1 MSFKYRDSPLYYR
14 SAREAVQLE
23 QAGEYDRAAKVWV
36 KANRESRNE
45 LNQDWS
51 ERRNDFCLMQNM
63 RKKRKAVDDGV

>member
-14 SAREAVQLE
+14 SAREAARLE
-23 QAGEYDRAAKVWV
+23 LAGEYDRAAKVWA

-63 RKKRKAVDDGV
+63 REKRKAVGDGV